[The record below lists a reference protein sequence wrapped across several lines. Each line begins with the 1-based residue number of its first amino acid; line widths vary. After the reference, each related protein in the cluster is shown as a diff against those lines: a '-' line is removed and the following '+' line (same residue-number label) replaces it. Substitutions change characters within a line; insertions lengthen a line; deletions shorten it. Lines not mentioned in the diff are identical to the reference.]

1 MSGED
6 VTQLRQHRVPGPAL
20 PLQGKRG
27 EAFWCYIWPFRL
39 RHVAKIILIRF
50 DLIWIRFVN
59 TRCVY
64 FVLEATKNWHE
75 ANLLIFSW
83 LEIYASDLENGL
95 QNIHVNVMT
104 RLVHFDGCLLL
115 IQADGFSALVQSS
128 VLGKGVKH
136 RPPPIKLPAG
146 SACASSGETNL

>member
-1 MSGED
+1 MG
-6 VTQLRQHRVPGPAL
+6 
-20 PLQGKRG
+20 
-27 EAFWCYIWPFRL
+27 
-39 RHVAKIILIRF
+39 
-50 DLIWIRFVN
+50 
-59 TRCVY
+59 
-64 FVLEATKNWHE
+64 TK
-75 ANLLIFSW
+75 
-83 LEIYASDLENGL
+83 EIA
-95 QNIHVNVMT
+95 NIHMNVMT